1 MPTQVQKKLLKR
13 WFREILE
20 QGNLNTVK
28 DLLDPHVAFYG
39 QGSDPGLLGR
49 NLFIVWLQ
57 RYRMMFSNQ
66 VWMVQDIIGEDEKIV
81 VRYSGYATYSGGIS
95 EIDSTH
101 QRIFE
106 SGIFIFRLVNGKVR
120 EIWSETSDLKTMQQ
134 LGAFPSMQELGAIT
148 V

>member
-1 MPTQVQKKLLKR
+1 MPTQAQKKLLKC

-20 QGNLNTVK
+20 QGNLKTVK
-28 DLLDPHVAFYG
+28 KLVDPCVAFYG
-39 QGSDPGLLGR
+39 QGNDPDVLGR
-49 NLFIVWLQ
+49 RSFIVWLQ

-66 VWMVQDIIGEDEKIV
+66 VWMIQDIIGEDEKIV

-101 QRIFE
+101 QRVFE
-106 SGIFIFRLVNGKVR
+106 SGVFIFKLADGRVR
-120 EIWSETSDLKTMQQ
+120 EIWSEKSDLKTMQQ
-134 LGAFPSMQELGAIT
+134 LGAFPSMHELGAII